1 VSPQP
6 LSRHN
11 VCPGSR
17 FAIVEQRQIIYHKHT
32 SNSEDLIFK
41 EIFSLDLVTDK
52 KNLAQAMYIRIH
64 F

>member
-1 VSPQP
+1 
-6 LSRHN
+6 